1 MVGMCVREVSLTLV
15 SFTHLILV
23 GMYVAPPMR
32 IGAWL
37 MARVL
42 WQRIEYLFNTNTIIM
57 LPNRYYIS
65 AYTDQLEGEKIAK
78 AMNV

>member
-1 MVGMCVREVSLTLV
+1 MVGMCVREISLTLV

-32 IGAWL
+32 IGAWS

-42 WQRIEYLFNTNTIIM
+42 RQRIEYSNTIIM

-65 AYTDQLEGEKIAK
+65 AYTDQLEGEKIAT